1 MVTVHNTHPTER
13 ISTTAIRRL
22 VNTLV
27 RRETSSAFEISIV
40 LCDRERHTELHRTF
54 LDRDYPTDV
63 LAFPL
68 GDSETLEGEVYVDL
82 DTARNRHEEFMC
94 SFESEVARY
103 VVHGVLHLLGFD
115 DKTTESR
122 SAMKKKEEKYVSLF
136 EDHDY

>member
-1 MVTVHNTHPTER
+1 M
-13 ISTTAIRRL
+13 
-22 VNTLV
+22 
-27 RRETSSAFEISIV
+27 

-54 LDRDYPTDV
+54 LDRDDPTDV

-82 DTARNRHEEFMC
+82 DTARNRHQEFMC
-94 SFESEVARY
+94 SFESEGARY

-122 SAMKKKEEKYVSLF
+122 STMKKKEEKYVSLF